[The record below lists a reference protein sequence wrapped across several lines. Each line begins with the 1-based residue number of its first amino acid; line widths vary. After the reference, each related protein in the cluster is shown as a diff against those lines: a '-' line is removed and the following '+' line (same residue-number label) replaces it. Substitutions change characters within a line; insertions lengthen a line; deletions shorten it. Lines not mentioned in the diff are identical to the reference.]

1 MNSKFEHLEPIQLPL
16 VNRFYKD
23 CRYSAKAN
31 RSDEVYVLR
40 HDRKIVAALRLSL
53 KLEQHLFLRSM
64 CVHPEYQR
72 NGLGAALL
80 KALGPVLA
88 QQPVYCFPFTHLEGF
103 YGNAGFERKSP
114 ESVASF
120 IRDPWASYCR
130 QGRDIII
137 MTRSPKAST

>member
-1 MNSKFEHLEPIQLPL
+1 MNSIFERLEPIQLPL
-16 VNRFYKD
+16 VNRFYKE

-40 HDRKIVAALRLSL
+40 HGGKIVAALRLSL
-53 KLEQHLFLRSM
+53 KPEQNFFLRSM
-64 CVHPEYQR
+64 CVHPEYR
-72 NGLGAALL
+72 RKGLGAELL
-80 KALGPVLA
+80 KALGPVLSL
-88 QQPVYCFPFTHLEGF
+88 QSVYCFPFSHLEGF
-103 YGNAGFERKSP
+103 YGNAGFERQLP

>member
-1 MNSKFEHLEPIQLPL
+1 MNAEFEHLEPIQLPL
-16 VNRFYKD
+16 VNRFYKQ

-40 HDRKIVAALRLSL
+40 LQGQIVAALRLSS
-53 KLEQHLFLRSM
+53 KPEQHLFLRSM
-64 CVHPEYQR
+64 CVHPEHR
-72 NGLGAALL
+72 RKGLGAALL

-88 QQPVYCFPFTHLEGF
+88 AQPVYCFPFSHLEVF
-103 YGNAGFERKSP
+103 YENAGFKRQVP

-120 IRDPWASYCR
+120 IHDPWASYCR

-137 MTRSPKAST
+137 MTFGPKVLA

>member
-40 HDRKIVAALRLSL
+40 HDGKIVAALRLSL

-72 NGLGAALL
+72 KGLGAALL

>member
-1 MNSKFEHLEPIQLPL
+1 MDSIVERLEPIQLPL

-23 CRYSAKAN
+23 CRYSAKAT

-40 HDRKIVAALRLSL
+40 QGGKIVAALRLSS
-53 KLEQHLFLRSM
+53 KPEHNLFLRSM
-64 CVHPEYQR
+64 CVHPEYR
-72 NGLGAALL
+72 RRGLGAELL
-80 KALGPVLA
+80 TALGPVLTL
-88 QQPVYCFPFTHLEGF
+88 QPVYCFPFSHLEAF
-103 YGNAGFERKSP
+103 YSNAGFERQMP

-137 MTRSPKAST
+137 MTRSSELLV